1 MAIAPYRKRWCLIG
15 KMDKLISAAKTAP
28 SSARFGDFR
37 DRIGGERVKDDRLDG
52 GSALERAAVASP
64 RKVSVLGVGVSVIDL
79 PKAVEIIDNWVCE
92 DRRDYVCV
100 TGMHG
105 VMASWRDDPVR
116 HIHNAAGLVTPDGMP
131 LVWLLRWYGCREVDR
146 VYGPDLMLTLFDHGR
161 GLGYRHFLYGSTSAT
176 LERLES
182 NLTSLFPGAH
192 IVGRIAPP
200 FRRLTEAEEESI
212 VAAINESGADIV
224 WVGLST
230 PRQEVWMATYR
241 ARLAAKVL
249 IGVGAAFDFHAGT
262 KKQAPRFI
270 QRNGFEWLF
279 RIAMEPRRLWR
290 RYLANIP
297 IFIGLVA
304 LQMLG
309 LRHYPLDRDAKL

>member
-1 MAIAPYRKRWCLIG
+1 M
-15 KMDKLISAAKTAP
+15 KTA
-28 SSARFGDFR
+28 SASAPLAQLVVA
-37 DRIGGERVKDDRLDG
+37 GGEGVNGDRLDDN
-52 GSALERAAVASP
+52 SALRRTAVANSP
-64 RKVSVLGVGVSVIDL
+64 KLSVLGVGVSVIDL
-79 PKAVEIIDNWVCE
+79 PKAVEIIDHWICE
-92 DRRDYVCV
+92 DRRHYVCV

-105 VMASWRDDPVR
+105 VMASWRDDALR
-116 HIHNAAGLVTPDGMP
+116 RIHNAAGLVTPDGMP
-131 LVWLLRWYGCREVDR
+131 LVWLLRWYGYQETDR
-146 VYGPDLMLTLFDHGR
+146 VYGPDLMLKLFDHGR
-161 GLGYRHFLYGSTSAT
+161 RLGYRHFLYGSTHAT

-182 NLTSLFPGAH
+182 NLTSRFPGAH
-192 IVGRIAPP
+192 VVGRIAPP
-200 FRRLTEAEEESI
+200 FRHLTEAEEESV

-230 PRQEVWMATYR
+230 PRQEVWMATCR

-262 KKQAPRFI
+262 KKQAPRFV

-279 RIAMEPRRLWR
+279 RLAMEPRRLWR

-297 IFIGLVA
+297 VFIGLVA
-304 LQMLG
+304 LQILG

>member
-1 MAIAPYRKRWCLIG
+1 VNDLRLADSFVLV
-15 KMDKLISAAKTAP
+15 SAATAD
-28 SSARFGDFR
+28 AT
-37 DRIGGERVKDDRLDG
+37 K
-52 GSALERAAVASP
+52 A
-64 RKVSVLGVGVSVIDL
+64 SVLGVGVSLIDL
-79 PKAVEIIDNWVCE
+79 PKAVDIIDHWIRE
-92 DRRDYVCV
+92 DRRHYVCV

-105 VMASWRDDPVR
+105 VMASWRDDAVR
-116 HIHNAAGLVTPDGMP
+116 NVHNAAGLVTPDGMP
-131 LVWLLRWYGCREVDR
+131 LVWLLRWYGYQEVDR

-161 GLGYRHFLYGSTSAT
+161 GLGYRHFLYGSTPAT

-182 NLTSLFPGAH
+182 NLTSRLPGAH

-200 FRRLTEAEEESI
+200 FRRLTEAEEESV

-230 PRQEVWMATYR
+230 PRQEVWMATCR

-279 RIAMEPRRLWR
+279 RLAMEPRRLWR
-290 RYLANIP
+290 RYLTNIP

-309 LRHYPLDRDAKL
+309 LRDYPLDTLDKDARKS